1 LKDYGKMSSDPSQ
14 PKTAFNSKLLS
25 DFICELNI
33 VRRCGLKGEI
43 IRSLEFYPP
52 RNSKVFPES
61 FLKGREQKFAPL
73 ASQVMEK
80 IRQRSP
86 V

>member
-1 LKDYGKMSSDPSQ
+1 MKDYGKMSFDPSQ
-14 PKTAFNSKLLS
+14 PQTAFNSKLLS
-25 DFICELNI
+25 DFIYELNI
-33 VRRCGLKGEI
+33 VRRYGLKGEI

-52 RNSKVFPES
+52 RDSKVFLENA
-61 FLKGREQKFAPL
+61 LKRREQKFAPL

-86 V
+86 A